1 MKKRVTFVDE
11 VTKCSIKKISFAVL
25 INCELSFFFFLL
37 ENL

>member
-11 VTKCSIKKISFAVL
+11 VTKCSVKKKRFPVL
-25 INCELSFFFFLL
+25 INCELSFFFLL